1 MGCSAGKHMT
11 TSPEVS
17 SSSHSSSQSTKEN
30 GCTVHTPDVPRHS
43 LESSALNIKRKDSSN
58 SISSVKEPDIPEP
71 KNDIFSK
78 DKNEDRIFSKK
89 TVPIR
94 SNDNFCTTPKPVPV
108 NQIRVQM
115 TKSQLEF
122 FRMLDQ
128 KIDAGPDYIS
138 ETDS

>member
-17 SSSHSSSQSTKEN
+17 SSSHSAKEN

-43 LESSALNIKRKDSSN
+43 LESSALNTKRKDSSN

-71 KNDIFSK
+71 KNDINK
-78 DKNEDRIFSKK
+78 DKNEDRILSKK

-94 SNDNFCTTPKPVPV
+94 PNDNFCTTPKPVPV

-138 ETDS
+138 ETES

>member
-1 MGCSAGKHMT
+1 MT

-17 SSSHSSSQSTKEN
+17 SSSHSAKEN

-43 LESSALNIKRKDSSN
+43 LESSALNTKRKDSSN

-71 KNDIFSK
+71 KNDINK
-78 DKNEDRIFSKK
+78 DKNEDRILSKK

-94 SNDNFCTTPKPVPV
+94 PNDNFCTTPKPVPV

-138 ETDS
+138 ETES